1 MLAALKWVLKNPHV
15 HTTIPG
21 ITDMEQL
28 DENLKAMAEPYGPVE
43 EKLLARQLDYIAPF
57 YCRMC
62 GECAG
67 TCAKGLPVADILR
80 HLTYAEGYGQFAL
93 GREEFLNLGSD
104 VAAVRCADC
113 EHCTVKCPYGVQVT
127 ARLRRAQE
135 LFA

>member
-1 MLAALKWVLKNPHV
+1 MLAALKWVINNPNV

-21 ITDMEQL
+21 MTDMEQL
-28 DENLKAMAEPYGPVE
+28 DQNLKAMAEPYGPTE
-43 EKLLARQLDYIAPF
+43 EKLLARQLEYIAPF

-93 GREEFLNLGSD
+93 GREEFLKLGSD
-104 VAAVRCADC
+104 VAAVRCGDC
-113 EHCTVKCPYGVQVT
+113 EHCTVKCPYGVLVT
-127 ARLRRAQE
+127 ARLSRAQE